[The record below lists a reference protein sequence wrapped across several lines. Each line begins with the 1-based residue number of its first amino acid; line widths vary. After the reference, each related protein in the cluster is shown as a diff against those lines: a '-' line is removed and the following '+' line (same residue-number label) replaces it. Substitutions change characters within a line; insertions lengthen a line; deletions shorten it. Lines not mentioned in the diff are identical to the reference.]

1 MDEKEVTFSLS
12 YHQLTARTVDV
23 IKAIK
28 GRRGQTAGTKLA
40 CVEAVIL
47 LWSELA
53 IEGTSDIR
61 QVQDDMRFLQEFA
74 NGMKA

>member
-1 MDEKEVTFSLS
+1 MDKEITFSLS
-12 YHQLTARTVDV
+12 YHQLTARTAEV
-23 IKAIK
+23 IKVIK
-28 GRRGQTAGTKLA
+28 ERRGQTADTKLA

-53 IEGTSDIR
+53 TEGASDIR
-61 QVQDDMRFLQEFA
+61 QVQDDIRLLQEFA

>member
-1 MDEKEVTFSLS
+1 MDKEVTFSLS
-12 YHQLTARTVDV
+12 YHELTAITADV

-28 GRRGQTAGTKLA
+28 GRRGQTADTKLA
-40 CVEAVIL
+40 CVEAIIF

-53 IEGTSDIR
+53 TEGASDIR
-61 QVQDDMRFLQEFA
+61 QVQDDIRLLQEFA

>member
-1 MDEKEVTFSLS
+1 MDEKEVAFSLS
-12 YHQLTARTVDV
+12 YHQLTARTADV
-23 IKAIK
+23 IEAIK
-28 GRRGQTAGTKLA
+28 GRRGQPADTKLA

-53 IEGTSDIR
+53 TEGASDIR
-61 QVQDDMRFLQEFA
+61 QVQDDIRLLKELA